1 MLAVHKQHF
10 QMISHLI
17 IIFVPGVPVLK
28 TAAACVLW
36 LVVAAAAEC
45 TGRVAVG
52 MRSESRQGDAADE
65 EGGLFLRTQAATS
78 LAAP

>member
-1 MLAVHKQHF
+1 MAL
-10 QMISHLI
+10 
-17 IIFVPGVPVLK
+17 PVLK

-36 LVVAAAAEC
+36 PAVGAVGAAAEC

-52 MRSESRQGDAADE
+52 MRSESRRSDAADE
-65 EGGLFLRTQAATS
+65 KRGLFLHTQAATS